1 MENTTSGTED
11 SRKQY
16 GQMSFDDF
24 KKIYGEEYTEAI
36 NIETWKVDRN
46 LAKLYTQIEAELF
59 NAKRNEL
66 ESHQVIRNEVFPK
79 IQENPLVLHAGLH
92 QDTTLELI
100 EKIHKGFLFNGA
112 VTACGSVS
120 VMYDSLPISITQ
132 MGICLVNYQ
141 GQHGSYSHQL
151 FRRDLKFNHSCTI
164 QEAIELIERKLH
176 DDKTKLNSLAMR
188 SIKSY
193 AERAILLE
201 KSDAKWLM
209 GYGFPAPYEL
219 MMGFWAN
226 QEDVKDKSIDLLQR
240 LIVNHKRFVYIQE
253 CTQRPELWTLGSALH
268 PFEYLIIE
276 TMEDKMVQMVNSGN
290 TRLEI
295 KRAYEEF
302 ARIAGAQI
310 AVGVYKVSKHA
321 PPQVFYCHVDHIHTA
336 ALIAMADSALQLHS
350 GTPMLLDLAE
360 NLCKNAFGKND
371 FMTSIDQAYI
381 RAEVLTKI
389 KA

>member
-1 MENTTSGTED
+1 MENNTSGTED
-11 SRKQY
+11 SRKHY
-16 GQMSFDDF
+16 GRMSFDF

-59 NAKRNEL
+59 SAKRNEL

-79 IQENPLVLHAGLH
+79 LQENPLVLHAGLH

-120 VMYDSLPISITQ
+120 VMYDTLPISITQ

-164 QEAIELIERKLH
+164 HEAIELIERKLH

-188 SIKSY
+188 SIKAY

-226 QEDVKDKSIDLLQR
+226 QEDVKDKSIDLLNR
-240 LIVNHKRFVYIQE
+240 LIVDHKRFVYIQE

-302 ARIAGAQI
+302 AQIAGAQI

>member
-24 KKIYGEEYTEAI
+24 KKIYGEEYTDAI

-100 EKIHKGFLFNGA
+100 EKMHKGFLFNGA

-226 QEDVKDKSIDLLQR
+226 QEDVKDKSIDLLNR
-240 LIVNHKRFVYIQE
+240 LIVDHKRFVYIQA

-268 PFEYLIIE
+268 PFEYLVIE

>member
-92 QDTTLELI
+92 QDTTIELI
-100 EKIHKGFLFNGA
+100 EKMHKGFLFNGA

-226 QEDVKDKSIDLLQR
+226 QEDVKDKSIDLLNR
-240 LIVNHKRFVYIQE
+240 LIVDHKRFVYIQA

>member
-24 KKIYGEEYTEAI
+24 KKIYGEEYTDAI

-100 EKIHKGFLFNGA
+100 EKMHKGFLFNGA

-226 QEDVKDKSIDLLQR
+226 QEDVKDKSIDLLNR
-240 LIVNHKRFVYIQE
+240 LIVNHKRFVYIQA

-268 PFEYLIIE
+268 PFEYLVIE

>member
-100 EKIHKGFLFNGA
+100 EKMHKGFLFNGA

-240 LIVNHKRFVYIQE
+240 LIVNHKRFVYIQA

>member
-1 MENTTSGTED
+1 MENTTSGAED

-24 KKIYGEEYTEAI
+24 KKIYGEEYTDAI

-100 EKIHKGFLFNGA
+100 EKMHKGFLFNGA

-226 QEDVKDKSIDLLQR
+226 QEDVKDKSIDLLNR
-240 LIVNHKRFVYIQE
+240 LIVNHKRFVYIQA

-268 PFEYLIIE
+268 PFEYLVIE

>member
-24 KKIYGEEYTEAI
+24 KKIYGEEYTDAI

-100 EKIHKGFLFNGA
+100 EKMHKGFLFNGA

-226 QEDVKDKSIDLLQR
+226 QEDVKDKSIDLLNR
-240 LIVNHKRFVYIQE
+240 LIVNHKRFVYIQA

>member
-24 KKIYGEEYTEAI
+24 KKIYGEEYTDAI

-100 EKIHKGFLFNGA
+100 EKMHKGFLFNGA

-240 LIVNHKRFVYIQE
+240 LIVNHKRFVYIQA

-268 PFEYLIIE
+268 PFEYLVIE

>member
-1 MENTTSGTED
+1 MENTTSGAED

-24 KKIYGEEYTEAI
+24 KKIYGEEYTDAI

-100 EKIHKGFLFNGA
+100 EKMHKGFLFNGA

-226 QEDVKDKSIDLLQR
+226 QEDVKDKSIDLLNR
-240 LIVNHKRFVYIQE
+240 LIVDHKRFVYIQA